1 MPVRYHIGCDGGGR
15 SVALCGRRKVFANID
30 PAFNSNV
37 RRCAHR
43 GILQVNVG
51 FSAVIEFAAF
61 EALRGASE
69 EANVTLINLS
79 TLD

>member
-1 MPVRYHIGCDGGGR
+1 MPARCQVGCDGGGR
-15 SVALCGRRKVFANID
+15 SVALCGRRTGFANID

-37 RRCAHR
+37 RRGAHR
-43 GILQVNVG
+43 GILQVIVV

-61 EALRGASE
+61 EALRGALE